1 MRSELSLERI
11 QNFIMSDTE
20 ELHVGDFNPSTYEH
34 VLPEGAHDFND
45 YDSEYEEQHP
55 ELGFTDEQVEAEVA
69 KLDPEDKKFYEE
81 YHDFLDTYYRQH
93 GKIIEMPD
101 LIKLIMTGRYPEIP
115 STTKKEQDELRDKLL
130 IETRKRE
137 MSQQA
142 GLEEEPLRKIRR
154 IVPERIGKIID
165 VTGDDDPDAP
175 VIIKITP
182 GVDPYA
188 QLDLEEEELEYK
200 VGDETASEI
209 HPDFDDADDLSC
221 ITIDSLKHID
231 NDKVKEIWAGMAKIK
246 HQEGEYNEQL
256 AGIVDK
262 MMPEVV
268 YQSVQATPRPSTNVP
283 MCADELLQEL
293 GSAEL
298 FKRVL
303 AIGYMDW
310 QGFEKNRRKRLG
322 EKYKPNTIREVAAK
336 FGISTSRLMDLRRG
350 AAINREDTQRSKML
364 KLKRKKRQRARL
376 LPDPMQLPLKNKPH
390 PNHPPPRSKKKLQQ
404 KQNSRSFSGP
414 PNIPKVNRPK
424 S

>member
-1 MRSELSLERI
+1 
-11 QNFIMSDTE
+11 MSDTE
-20 ELHVGDFNPSTYEH
+20 ELYIGDFNPSTYEH
-34 VLPEGAHDFND
+34 VLPEGAHDLDD

-81 YHDFLDTYYRQH
+81 YREFLDTYYHQH

-101 LIKLIMTGRYPEIP
+101 LIKLIMMGRYPEIP
-115 STTKKEQDELRDKLL
+115 STTRKEQDELRDKLL

-142 GLEEEPLRKIRR
+142 GFKEEPPRKIRR

-175 VIIKITP
+175 MMIKIMP

-209 HPDFDDADDLSC
+209 HPDDDDVDDLSC

-246 HQEGEYNEQL
+246 HQEGEFYKQL
-256 AGIVDK
+256 AGMVDE

-268 YQSVQATPRPSTNVP
+268 YQLVQATLMTFYQ
-283 MCADELLQEL
+283 CAHVC
-293 GSAEL
+293 
-298 FKRVL
+298 R
-303 AIGYMDW
+303 
-310 QGFEKNRRKRLG
+310 
-322 EKYKPNTIREVAAK
+322 
-336 FGISTSRLMDLRRG
+336 
-350 AAINREDTQRSKML
+350 
-364 KLKRKKRQRARL
+364 
-376 LPDPMQLPLKNKPH
+376 
-390 PNHPPPRSKKKLQQ
+390 
-404 KQNSRSFSGP
+404 
-414 PNIPKVNRPK
+414 
-424 S
+424 

>member
-1 MRSELSLERI
+1 
-11 QNFIMSDTE
+11 MSDTE
-20 ELHVGDFNPSTYEH
+20 ELHIGDFNPSTYEH
-34 VLPEGAHDFND
+34 VLPEGAHDFDD
-45 YDSEYEEQHP
+45 YDSEYEEKHP

-69 KLDPEDKKFYEE
+69 KLDLEDKKFYKE
-81 YHDFLDTYYRQH
+81 YRGFLDTYYHQH

-101 LIKLIMTGRYPEIP
+101 LIKLIMMGRYPEIP
-115 STTKKEQDELRDKLL
+115 STTRKEQDELRDKLL

-142 GLEEEPLRKIRR
+142 GLEEEPPRKIRR

-165 VTGDDDPDAP
+165 VGGDDDPDAP
-175 VIIKITP
+175 MIIKITP

-209 HPDFDDADDLSC
+209 HPDDDDADNLSC

-231 NDKVKEIWAGMAKIK
+231 NEKVKNIWQGMAKLK
-246 HQEGEYNEQL
+246 RQEGDYYEQL
-256 AGIVDK
+256 AGMVNE
-262 MMPEVV
+262 MTPEVV

-283 MCADELLQEL
+283 TCADELLEEL

-322 EKYKPNTIREVAAK
+322 EKYKPNTIREVATK

-350 AAINREDTQRSKML
+350 AAINREDTQHSKML
-364 KLKRKKRQRARL
+364 KA
-376 LPDPMQLPLKNKPH
+376 
-390 PNHPPPRSKKKLQQ
+390 KKKEEREGKTPTGSLAT
-404 KQNSRSFSGP
+404 SPEERAT
-414 PNIPKVNRPK
+414 PKPSTSK
-424 S
+424 E